1 MFCSCED
8 SCWWLSSRWSPIICA
23 SESANQ
29 CKLQTPIKFQPVSV
43 SSTLSE
49 QQGLNWTGISWALE
63 AHVPAVFNL
72 HSQVFKAF
80 SREMIAKMG
89 AQGFATQTD
98 KHPFAW
104 WDFCRSG
111 KSSKCDFQF
120 AEDHHEHRR
129 RLKRELQKDE
139 RKLFNIHLTRLVLQQ
154 PRTPAVPNRNNSR
167 RSSRQTQFKQVQNS
181 STISLTAALAAAEP
195 SIMLQHHLSFSTLL
209 HEGRA
214 SW

>member
-8 SCWWLSSRWSPIICA
+8 SCWRLASRRSPIICA
-23 SESANQ
+23 SEPANQ
-29 CKLQTPIKFQPVSV
+29 CKLQTSIEFQPVSA
-43 SSTLSE
+43 SSTLSK

-72 HSQVFKAF
+72 HSHVFKAF
-80 SREMIAKMG
+80 SREMVAKMDT
-89 AQGFATQTD
+89 QGFARQTD
-98 KHPFAW
+98 KYPFAW

-111 KSSKCDFQF
+111 KTSKCDLQL
-120 AEDHHEHRR
+120 AEDRVSQ
-129 RLKRELQKDE
+129 KTQRELQKDE
-139 RKLFNIHLTRLVLQQ
+139 RRLFNIHLTHLVLRQ
-154 PRTPAVPNRNNSR
+154 PRTQAIPNRNNCR
-167 RSSRQTQFKQVQNS
+167 RSSKQTQFKQVQNS
-181 STISLTAALAAAEP
+181 SSISLAAALAAAEP